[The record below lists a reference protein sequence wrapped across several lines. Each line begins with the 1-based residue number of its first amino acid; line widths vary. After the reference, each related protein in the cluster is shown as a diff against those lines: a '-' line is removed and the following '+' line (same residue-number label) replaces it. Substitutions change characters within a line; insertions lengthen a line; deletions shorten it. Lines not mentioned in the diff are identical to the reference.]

1 MSRSDERV
9 QISIFDTTLRDGEL
23 ALTRKFT
30 LAEKLELAQ
39 MLEVAGVEIIEVG
52 YPGAFRKDIDDLLGV
67 AQQVTQATICGLAS
81 SQPDEIEAVAAA
93 LKPAARGRINV
104 FTPIRVV
111 SEADESEAIAAIQ
124 QGVSLARRYCEDVE
138 WSAFDATR
146 CPSDLVCR
154 AVETAIRSGAST
166 ITIPDSMGVTT
177 PSSFVALIEAV
188 RHRVPNIDQVTLSV
202 HCHDDLGLAVEN
214 SLAALAAGVRQVE
227 CSVNGLGARAGNA
240 NLTDIVMAIAHHPTF
255 QTRVHAAHLSAL
267 SEQVAALTP
276 SPPLKS
282 QLE

>member
-1 MSRSDERV
+1 MSQSDQEV
-9 QISIFDTTLRDGEL
+9 QIIIFDTTLRDGEL
-23 ALTRKFT
+23 ALTQKFT
-30 LAEKLELAQ
+30 LSQKLQLAL
-39 MLEVAGVEIIEVG
+39 MLEAAGVDVIEVG
-52 YPGAFRKDIDDLLGV
+52 YPGAFRKDLDDLLRVGRQV
-67 AQQVTQATICGLAS
+67 QQSMICGLAS
-81 SQPDEIEAVAAA
+81 SQPEEIEAVAVA

-104 FTPIRVV
+104 FTPIRAV

-166 ITIPDSMGVTT
+166 IAIPDSMGVAT
-177 PSSFVALIEAV
+177 PSTFVALIEAV

-202 HCHDDLGLAVEN
+202 HCHDDRGLAVEN
-214 SLAALAAGVRQVE
+214 SLAALAVGVRQVE

-240 NLTDIVMAIAHHPTF
+240 NLTDIVTAIAHHPKF
-255 QTRVHAAHLSAL
+255 QTGIQAAHLPAL
-267 SEQVAALTP
+267 SEQVAALTQ
-276 SPPLKS
+276 SPPPES
-282 QLE
+282 